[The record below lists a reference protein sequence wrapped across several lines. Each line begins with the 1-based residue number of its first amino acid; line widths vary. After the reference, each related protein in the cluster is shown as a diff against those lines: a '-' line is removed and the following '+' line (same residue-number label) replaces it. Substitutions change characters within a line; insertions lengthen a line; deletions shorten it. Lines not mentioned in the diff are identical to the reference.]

1 MNSSG
6 CSIFSRKLKS
16 SHSKFDKFPF
26 IMALVFCPWN
36 QEVYTADFVQVP
48 QTAVMDRQD
57 SGHTFCDGQSE
68 GFGNYIFSHDFAN

>member
-1 MNSSG
+1 MSAMNSSG

-36 QEVYTADFVQVP
+36 QEVYTADFVKVP

-57 SGHTFCDGQSE
+57 SGHTFCVFFVLRNRPE
-68 GFGNYIFSHDFAN
+68 RLA